1 MKKLLSIVFA
11 MFLVVSVLSV
21 NQAYAGDA
29 ACSESVLDKAWDWG
43 TTLGKSGLDKES
55 VLMKN
60 KAERAQRCAEK
71 IAKQAQK
78 EAGKAAEGLK
88 KNLGL

>member
-1 MKKLLSIVFA
+1 
-11 MFLVVSVLSV
+11 MFLATSVSTV

-29 ACSESVLDKAWDWG
+29 ACSETVLDKAWDWG
-43 TTLGKSGLDKES
+43 KTLGKSGLDKES
-55 VLMKN
+55 ILMKN

-78 EAGKAAEGLK
+78 EAEKAAAGLK